1 MVFQKNAELLIFMQF
16 LDIFPKLPPS
26 HSQYQLRNPGPG
38 TSLDTMG
45 SSLKYLEKQTME
57 DTMENQ
63 KVLLVVFTN
72 KC

>member
-1 MVFQKNAELLIFMQF
+1 
-16 LDIFPKLPPS
+16 
-26 HSQYQLRNPGPG
+26 
-38 TSLDTMG
+38 MG

-63 KVLLVVFTN
+63 KVLLVVFIN